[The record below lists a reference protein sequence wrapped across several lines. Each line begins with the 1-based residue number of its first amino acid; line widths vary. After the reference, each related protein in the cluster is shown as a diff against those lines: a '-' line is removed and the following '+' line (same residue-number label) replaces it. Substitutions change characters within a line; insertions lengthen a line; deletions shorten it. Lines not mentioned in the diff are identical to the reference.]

1 VSGPLTE
8 IETRLAQR
16 YGVSPVVRAVGCPW
30 CGQTGFYGRVPLLE
44 ILVSNPAFELRI
56 MEGVQASQ
64 LQATAI
70 ASGMQSLRAAGIER
84 VRNGETTLEEIDRE
98 LGESDAPAEHS
109 PVAPHILIAEDD
121 PVTRSIARAVLTKQ
135 GFRVTEA
142 SDGVAALEQIQK
154 AGDIALVVLDLAMPR
169 MTGQEV
175 LQRLR
180 GAVPTSG
187 LPVVVLTGATD
198 DRTEIELMEAGAD
211 DYVHKPLQPERLI
224 ARIRGALRRSEH

>member
-1 VSGPLTE
+1 
-8 IETRLAQR
+8 
-16 YGVSPVVRAVGCPW
+16 
-30 CGQTGFYGRVPLLE
+30 
-44 ILVSNPAFELRI
+44 
-56 MEGVQASQ
+56 
-64 LQATAI
+64 
-70 ASGMQSLRAAGIER
+70 
-84 VRNGETTLEEIDRE
+84 
-98 LGESDAPAEHS
+98 
-109 PVAPHILIAEDD
+109 
-121 PVTRSIARAVLTKQ
+121 
-135 GFRVTEA
+135 
-142 SDGVAALEQIQK
+142 
-154 AGDIALVVLDLAMPR
+154 